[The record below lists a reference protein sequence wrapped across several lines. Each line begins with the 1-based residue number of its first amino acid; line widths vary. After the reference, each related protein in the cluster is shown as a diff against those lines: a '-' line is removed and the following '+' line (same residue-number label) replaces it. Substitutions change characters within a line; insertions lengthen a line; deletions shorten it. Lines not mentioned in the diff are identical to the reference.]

1 MSLLTILSLYV
12 LSSVNQLI
20 MSIAVNHTGDVY
32 EIDGLLINQNS
43 AYLNNYFDIIVK
55 QKAGVVITLHKV
67 LAIDNWA
74 ALKLGE
80 MYSNSIACNQL
91 FYIGR
96 CEA

>member
-1 MSLLTILSLYV
+1 
-12 LSSVNQLI
+12 

-80 MYSNSIACNQL
+80 MYSNAIACNQL
-91 FYIGR
+91 FYIIGR
-96 CEA
+96 SNQLCRINLLHQN

>member
-1 MSLLTILSLYV
+1 
-12 LSSVNQLI
+12 

-80 MYSNSIACNQL
+80 MYTNSIACNQL
-91 FYIGR
+91 FYIIGR
-96 CEA
+96 SNPIVQDQFIASELEDILF